1 MQYSSVQKELQL
13 FLGGEKLVV
22 QNGEKVTYQFLI
34 GSSIKKESKGHCRM
48 WITNYRLLFCGK
60 NDSQVPPPSYLNSIF
75 CPRINQSLPGCPVQ
89 NAISVPLTCILQI
102 EELKHTTTNPYGG
115 VLMVCKDFRT
125 MVVLF
130 TKENSFKPTLKVLK
144 KTIPKKMTDL
154 FCYKSLEVR
163 FKNLPTYLDGW
174 FVYNM
179 QEEFYN
185 RQKVRHMRSF
195 SSFVK

>member
-1 MQYSSVQKELQL
+1 
-13 FLGGEKLVV
+13 
-22 QNGEKVTYQFLI
+22 
-34 GSSIKKESKGHCRM
+34 
-48 WITNYRLLFCGK
+48 
-60 NDSQVPPPSYLNSIF
+60 
-75 CPRINQSLPGCPVQ
+75 
-89 NAISVPLTCILQI
+89 
-102 EELKHTTTNPYGG
+102 
-115 VLMVCKDFRT
+115 MVCKDFRT

-185 RQKVRHMRSF
+185 RQKVPYICPNGLIFIFFEIVSVIGCRRSELPPC
-195 SSFVK
+195 K

>member
-1 MQYSSVQKELQL
+1 
-13 FLGGEKLVV
+13 
-22 QNGEKVTYQFLI
+22 
-34 GSSIKKESKGHCRM
+34 
-48 WITNYRLLFCGK
+48 
-60 NDSQVPPPSYLNSIF
+60 
-75 CPRINQSLPGCPVQ
+75 
-89 NAISVPLTCILQI
+89 
-102 EELKHTTTNPYGG
+102 
-115 VLMVCKDFRT
+115 MVCKDFRT

-185 RQKVRHMRSF
+185 RQKVRAAKQRRGVREWYEF
-195 SSFVK
+195 L

>member
-1 MQYSSVQKELQL
+1 
-13 FLGGEKLVV
+13 
-22 QNGEKVTYQFLI
+22 
-34 GSSIKKESKGHCRM
+34 
-48 WITNYRLLFCGK
+48 
-60 NDSQVPPPSYLNSIF
+60 
-75 CPRINQSLPGCPVQ
+75 
-89 NAISVPLTCILQI
+89 VPLTCILQI

-185 RQKVRHMRSF
+185 RQKVR
-195 SSFVK
+195 VTI

>member
-1 MQYSSVQKELQL
+1 
-13 FLGGEKLVV
+13 
-22 QNGEKVTYQFLI
+22 
-34 GSSIKKESKGHCRM
+34 
-48 WITNYRLLFCGK
+48 
-60 NDSQVPPPSYLNSIF
+60 
-75 CPRINQSLPGCPVQ
+75 VQ

-185 RQKVRHMRSF
+185 RQKVRHICSHALIF
-195 SSFVK
+195 IFC